1 VTLSRGMSGRRTRA
15 VVLAGCLALLLTL
28 FGGVEGAFA
37 GPPAHAGPSGGP
49 GSSGDGEVS
58 AASHDEGPAN
68 SAPGRSGQA
77 PGNSGQSRGNDQAPG
92 NAGQSRG
99 SAGQSRGNGGP
110 SRGNDQAPG
119 NAGQARGRPA
129 DSAPG
134 QQPDAGR
141 PSNGPGSTPEPAGP
155 PEGRGGQPTE
165 PSAADDTPAADEQE
179 TVAPQREP
187 GPANGADAPFV
198 AETEPEST
206 SPGGGPPSGGATS
219 AAPPEPTV
227 DLEEP
232 AGVAAPD
239 LEAANEGP
247 IAEAHLFE
255 RISRGTSR
263 AVDTM
268 FSPTRDFGVPVL
280 LVAALAAYLLFH
292 RRLDRG
298 SLPMTG
304 LAATHDGSP
313 THARFEL

>member
-1 VTLSRGMSGRRTRA
+1 VTLPRGMSGRRTRA
-15 VVLAGCLALLLTL
+15 CVLAGCLALLLTL
-28 FGGVEGAFA
+28 FGGVEGALA
-37 GPPAHAGPSGGP
+37 GPPAHGGPSGGP
-49 GSSGDGEVS
+49 GSSGDGEAS
-58 AASHDEGPAN
+58 AASHDEGPAS

-77 PGNSGQSRGNDQAPG
+77 PGNAGRSRGNDQTPGNAGQSRGNDQAPG
-92 NAGQSRG
+92 NTGQSR
-99 SAGQSRGNGGP
+99 R
-110 SRGNDQAPG
+110 NDQAPDH
-119 NAGQARGRPA
+119 AGPARGRPA
-129 DSAPG
+129 NSAPG
-134 QQPDAGR
+134 QQPNAGR
-141 PSNGPGSTPEPAGP
+141 PSDGTRPAPEPVGP

-165 PSAADDTPAADEQE
+165 PPAADDTPAVDEQE

-198 AETEPEST
+198 AESEAQST
-206 SPGGGPPSGGATS
+206 SPGGGQPSGDATS

-227 DLEEP
+227 GLVEP
-232 AGVAAPD
+232 ASVAAPN

-247 IAEAHLFE
+247 VAEAHLFE

-313 THARFEL
+313 SHARFEL